1 MANRKHESDDVEAF
15 RAAVRDVKPLKQPRA
30 AAHSVPRSAAR
41 NAPGKR
47 LRRPAA
53 ADAAQ
58 DLNATMPLIATPLD
72 GGDVVNSSVAF
83 KRNGVRD
90 QVMRKLRRG
99 LYPVDAELDLHGH
112 TQAAARVRLAQFL
125 AASLAEGLRCVRII
139 HGKGYRSGGR
149 GPVLKIAVDLWL
161 RRHFDVMAFT
171 SAKAIDGGSGAL
183 YVLLRV

>member
-1 MANRKHESDDVEAF
+1 MANRKHEPDDVEAF

-30 AAHSVPRSAAR
+30 AAHSPPRNAAR
-41 NAPGKR
+41 KR
-47 LRRPAA
+47 VRRPAA
-53 ADAAQ
+53 DAAL
-58 DLNATMPLIATPLD
+58 DLNESMPLIATPVEGAD
-72 GGDVVNSSVAF
+72 AVNTTLAF

-125 AASLAEGLRCVRII
+125 AHSLASGHRCVRVI

-149 GPVLKIAVDLWL
+149 GPVLKVAVDLWL
-161 RRHFDVMAFT
+161 RRHFDVIAFA

-183 YVLLRV
+183 YVLLRA